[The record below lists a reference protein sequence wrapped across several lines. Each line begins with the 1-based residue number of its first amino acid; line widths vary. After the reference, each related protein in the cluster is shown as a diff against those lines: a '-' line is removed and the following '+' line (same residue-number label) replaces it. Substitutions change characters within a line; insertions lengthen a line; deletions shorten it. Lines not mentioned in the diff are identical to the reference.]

1 MQLKKSKNYID
12 NFKNLELSIQFSLDG
27 FSFLIKD
34 ISRNKSVYFSEY
46 TFSSPAS
53 KPEDLLQHIEPIFKS
68 DKQLQYDFKKV
79 LVYYKNDLYTLVP
92 NAFFDE
98 GNLASYVK
106 HSIKTYPTDLFAF
119 DDLDTI
125 NAKLVY
131 IPYVNTNNF
140 LFQNYGEFEFNHYQ
154 SLFTEKLIRINPPNA
169 MYMYADLENSSLHLS
184 VLKGKEVSLINSF
197 QITSATDCLYYILFT
212 AEQLNIENTELRLF
226 LTGSIRQHDETY
238 QLFAKYIQHIEF
250 LEAKNELNT
259 SLDVPKHRHFTLM
272 NT

>member
-1 MQLKKSKNYID
+1 MELKKSKNHID
-12 NFKNLELSIQFSLDG
+12 NFNNLEVSIQFSLDG

-46 TFSSPAS
+46 SFSKPAS
-53 KPEDLLQHIEPIFKS
+53 KPEDLLLYIEPIFKS
-68 DKQLQYDFKKV
+68 DKQLQYDFKKI

-98 GNLASYVK
+98 GKLPSYLN

-119 DDLDTI
+119 DNLDRI
-125 NAKLVY
+125 AAKLVY
-131 IPYVNTNNF
+131 IPYVNINNF

-154 SLFTEKLIRINPPNA
+154 SLLTEKLIRINPPNA
-169 MYMYADLENSSLHLS
+169 MYMYADVANNSLNII

-197 QITSATDCLYYILFT
+197 EITSATDCLYYILFT
-212 AEQLNIENTELRLF
+212 AEQLNIDNSELRLF
-226 LTGSIRQHDETY
+226 LTGSIRQNDERH
-238 QLFAKYIQHIEF
+238 QLLSKYIQYIEF

-259 SLDVPKHRHFTLM
+259 SLDFPKHCHFTLL
-272 NT
+272 NS

>member
-1 MQLKKSKNYID
+1 MELKKSKNLID

-46 TFSSPAS
+46 TFSTPAS
-53 KPEDLLQHIEPIFKS
+53 KPEDLLQNIEPIFKS
-68 DKQLQYDFKKV
+68 DKQLQYDFKKI

-98 GNLASYVK
+98 GNLASYLN
-106 HSIKTYPTDLFAF
+106 HTIKTYPTDLFAF
-119 DDLDTI
+119 DELDSI
-125 NAKLVY
+125 DAKLVY
-131 IPYVNTNNF
+131 IPYININNF

-154 SLFTEKLIRINPPNA
+154 SLLTEKLVRINPPNA
-169 MYMYADLENSSLHLS
+169 MYMYADVENNSLNIT

-212 AEQLNIENTELRLF
+212 AEQLNIDNSELRLF
-226 LTGSIRQHDETY
+226 LTGSIGKNDETY
-238 QLFAKYIQHIEF
+238 QLFSKYIRHIEF
-250 LEAKNELNT
+250 LEAKNELN
-259 SLDVPKHRHFTLM
+259 SSSDFPKHRHFTLL
-272 NT
+272 NA